1 MTADRTLMAD
11 HRTIFGGMIA
21 TSQTTTVPR
30 PLMDHLLAP
39 RARLPIAPLGLRR
52 IEAALVNDGFSADEV
67 AVVESER
74 LPDVTGPDTRI
85 IAVSAGEACGLG
97 MNSTTM
103 TAITGGEIYPRRM
116 VRELMRQIADLR
128 EHAPHAR
135 VILGGPGA
143 WQLVADEDLRA
154 DLGVDHVV
162 SGQAEGNVAEI
173 FHRSMAEDGLP
184 PVIEGEPVPVDA
196 IPAIRGASAMGV
208 VELSRGCGLGCHYCV
223 MGRERMQDLPEET
236 ILSDVRTNLDAGL
249 SSIGAISEDLLRY
262 GGDGVRPRPQRLLA
276 LLRRMREIDDV
287 GLIQTDHANIAS
299 VGGWSDEQLAN
310 LRSLMVGET
319 GACHPW
325 MNLGVETAAGELLAR
340 NGSAKL
346 GEVAPA
352 EWGGFAAEQLRR
364 LIRAGFMPMA
374 SIMLRLPGET
384 DAHVQRTLD
393 WVEDLAGEPLMI
405 FPVLYAP
412 IDGSDAPTAADLTA
426 DHWRLVQRC
435 YDFNFR
441 EVPRMFF
448 DGQTAAGVPLGRRL
462 ALQALGYGQ
471 VALWSALFA
480 WRGWRAQ
487 A

>member
-1 MTADRTLMAD
+1 
-11 HRTIFGGMIA
+11 
-21 TSQTTTVPR
+21 
-30 PLMDHLLAP
+30 
-39 RARLPIAPLGLRR
+39 
-52 IEAALVNDGFSADEV
+52 
-67 AVVESER
+67 
-74 LPDVTGPDTRI
+74 
-85 IAVSAGEACGLG
+85 
-97 MNSTTM
+97 
-103 TAITGGEIYPRRM
+103 
-116 VRELMRQIADLR
+116 
-128 EHAPHAR
+128 
-135 VILGGPGA
+135 
-143 WQLVADEDLRA
+143 
-154 DLGVDHVV
+154 
-162 SGQAEGNVAEI
+162 
-173 FHRSMAEDGLP
+173 
-184 PVIEGEPVPVDA
+184 
-196 IPAIRGASAMGV
+196 
-208 VELSRGCGLGCHYCV
+208 

-262 GGDGVRPRPQRLLA
+262 GGDGVRPRPERLLA

-299 VGGWSDEQLAN
+299 VGDWSDEQLAS
-310 LRSLMVGET
+310 LRSLMVGRT
-319 GACHPW
+319 GARHPW

-346 GEVAPA
+346 GEVPPA
-352 EWGGFAAEQLRR
+352 EWGEFAAEQLRR

-384 DAHVQRTLD
+384 DADVQRTLD
-393 WVEDLAGEPLMI
+393 WVEGLAGEPLMI

-412 IDGSDAPTAADLTA
+412 IDGSDAPTAADLTT

-480 WRGWRAQ
+480 WRGWRAE